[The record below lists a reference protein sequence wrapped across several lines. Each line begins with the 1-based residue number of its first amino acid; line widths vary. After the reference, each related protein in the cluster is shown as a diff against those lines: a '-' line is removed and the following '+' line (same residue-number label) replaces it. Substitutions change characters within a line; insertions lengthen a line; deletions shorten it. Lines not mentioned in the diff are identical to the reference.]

1 MPDSKSKAKSRAKKL
16 GFPQSQIVEGE
27 EGYYLAPL
35 GVKAK
40 SAQKSYAK
48 CRDKGGA
55 KSKCAAIA
63 HMVQNKHNKK

>member
-1 MPDSKSKAKSRAKKL
+1 MMES
-16 GFPQSQIVEGE
+16 
-27 EGYYLAPL
+27 
-35 GVKAK
+35 K

-48 CRDKGGA
+48 YRDNGGA

>member
-1 MPDSKSKAKSRAKKL
+1 MLES
-16 GFPQSQIVEGE
+16 
-27 EGYYLAPL
+27 
-35 GVKAK
+35 K

-48 CRDKGGA
+48 CRDNGDS